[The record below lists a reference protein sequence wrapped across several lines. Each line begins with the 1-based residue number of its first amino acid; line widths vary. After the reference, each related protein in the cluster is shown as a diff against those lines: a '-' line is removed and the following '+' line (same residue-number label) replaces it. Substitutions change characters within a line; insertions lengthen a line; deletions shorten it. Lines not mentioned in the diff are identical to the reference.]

1 MLGCDVHP
9 LSERTLPVLLR
20 NEGPGF
26 QWLVK
31 DSAFEF
37 LTDSLV
43 LRREFVVYFTK
54 SDAIYGWKA
63 LTSSQNIRTTYT
75 EFAIPFLC

>member
-1 MLGCDVHP
+1 MYP

-20 NEGPGF
+20 NEGPAF

-31 DSAFEF
+31 DSAFES

-43 LRREFVVYFTK
+43 LQCEFVVYFAK
-54 SDAIYGWKA
+54 CDAIYG
-63 LTSSQNIRTTYT
+63 
-75 EFAIPFLC
+75 